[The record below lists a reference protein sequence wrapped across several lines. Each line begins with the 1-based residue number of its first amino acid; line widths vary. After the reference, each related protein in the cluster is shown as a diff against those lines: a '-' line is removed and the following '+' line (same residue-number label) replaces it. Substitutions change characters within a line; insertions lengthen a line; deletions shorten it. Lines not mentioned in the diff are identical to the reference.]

1 MDVVV
6 ALHAAA
12 ALLLLVAG
20 MAKIVRPAP
29 TTDLLVA
36 LGLPGR
42 AEMAVSIGVAEVI
55 VGLAALAVGGPV
67 TAIATGVFYVG
78 FTGAVVRAMRAGATS
93 CGCFGRI
100 DAPPS
105 WLHVGGNVALAVVSF
120 IAAAGDAPI
129 DVMDGQPASGVG
141 FVVLVGVLAGL
152 FLVLFTAL
160 PEALSARTGST
171 PAPRTFRIDTEPTAS
186 SLREPDP
193 IETGR
198 STP

>member
-42 AEMAVSIGVAEVI
+42 AEMVVGIGVVEVI
-55 VGLAALAVGGPV
+55 VGLGALAVGGPV
-67 TAIATGVFYVG
+67 TAMATGVLYVG
-78 FTGAVVRAMRAGATS
+78 FTGAVVRAMRAGAAS

-105 WLHVGGNVALAVVSF
+105 WLHVGGNAALAALSF
-120 IAAAGDAPI
+120 VAAGGDAPI
-129 DVMDGQPASGVG
+129 DVMDGQPAGGIG

-152 FLVLFTAL
+152 FLVVFTAL

-171 PAPRTFRIDTEPTAS
+171 PTPQTFRIDPELTATARPPGDHAES
-186 SLREPDP
+186 S
-193 IETGR
+193 GGV
-198 STP
+198 S